1 MSFITKIKNKG
12 DFCAEEEK
20 IEILQNTA
28 ILSAFS
34 IIKLRDKKKKKN
46 PAEQPCLF
54 SKCNTGSSAKF
65 HSSLTPYEACIF
77 FYNMESPAP
86 SEKNTCFA

>member
-34 IIKLRDKKKKKN
+34 IIKLRDKKKKKKGKGISGLLLN
-46 PAEQPCLF
+46 
-54 SKCNTGSSAKF
+54 K
-65 HSSLTPYEACIF
+65 
-77 FYNMESPAP
+77 
-86 SEKNTCFA
+86 

>member
-34 IIKLRDKKKKKN
+34 IIKLRDKKKKKSCWTAL
-46 PAEQPCLF
+46 PLF
-54 SKCNTGSSAKF
+54 QMQYREFC
-65 HSSLTPYEACIF
+65 
-77 FYNMESPAP
+77 
-86 SEKNTCFA
+86 

>member
-34 IIKLRDKKKKKN
+34 IIKLRDKKKKKILLN
-46 PAEQPCLF
+46 
-54 SKCNTGSSAKF
+54 
-65 HSSLTPYEACIF
+65 SLASFPNAIQGVLL
-77 FYNMESPAP
+77 NSIHH
-86 SEKNTCFA
+86 